1 MHVYLQ
7 QHLGGS
13 EPIRFVRL
21 TLQPDLFG
29 CWELLRESGSPGRR
43 SQLRVTQYDQA
54 EDAQRAFE
62 RERDAL
68 LTRQFQILPHSLLP

>member
-13 EPIRFVRL
+13 EPVRFVRL

>member
-13 EPIRFVRL
+13 EPVRFVRL

-43 SQLRVTQYDQA
+43 SQLRVTQF
-54 EDAQRAFE
+54 DAADEARLAFE

-68 LTRQFQILPHSLLP
+68 LTRQFQILPHPSLP

>member
-7 QHLGGS
+7 QQLGGS
-13 EPIRFVRL
+13 EPVRFVRL

-43 SQLRVTQYDQA
+43 SQLRVSQFELA
-54 EDAQRAFE
+54 EEAQRAFE
-62 RERDAL
+62 HERDAL
-68 LTRQFQILPHSLLP
+68 LTRQFQILSHPLLP

>member
-43 SQLRVTQYDQA
+43 SQLRVTQYDRA

>member
-13 EPIRFVRL
+13 GPVRFVRL

-43 SQLRVTQYDQA
+43 SQLRVTQYEQA

>member
-13 EPIRFVRL
+13 EPVRFVRL

-43 SQLRVTQYDQA
+43 SQLRVTQYEQA